1 MTIHMMI
8 KKNQYYD
15 SVFLMGVNKRLS
27 EADGVVESAVLMASE
42 ANKQTLAKMG
52 VSDLRLDAATPNDL
66 VVVIIGEPQSS
77 MDSLLEQFDQFLE
90 GAATGKSRSSLHT
103 LQDGLDVKPDATL
116 AVISVPGEYAAREA
130 RLAVE
135 HGLNVFLFSNNV
147 SLEDEIE
154 IKRLAQN
161 RGVLV
166 MGPDCGTSILNG
178 VGIGFANRVRSGS
191 IGVIGPSGTGLQ
203 EFTCLV
209 HHLGNGISH
218 AIGTGSRDLLDPVGG
233 VTTLAAL
240 WALEKDPKTAVI
252 TILSK
257 PLSQNMIATLK
268 DAFAKCTKPIVACF
282 LGIQEEVSGAGEYF
296 QQARTIDEAAALAIR
311 MPGLKLG
318 DEVDSGLIPVLA
330 RTRKPEQRYIRG
342 VFAGGTFCYQSQQ
355 ILRAHQIEVWSNSPI
370 DKRYSLPDPDR
381 SQNHTLVDMGDDIYT
396 RGRPH
401 PMIDGS
407 QRARRIIAEAQ
418 DPTVAVILLDFI
430 LGYNS
435 SMDPVNDLLP
445 AIHTARKIA
454 AGRGAKIVFVASITG
469 TELDPQGYDT
479 QEKALRDA
487 GVFTFK
493 SNASATE
500 FCVNLLEL

>member
-1 MTIHMMI
+1 MAVSLII

-15 SVFLMGVNKRLS
+15 SVFLMGVNQRLS
-27 EADGVVESAVLMASE
+27 EAQGVSESAVLMASE
-42 ANKQTLAKMG
+42 ANKQTLVGMG
-52 VSDLRLDAATPNDL
+52 IHDPRLEAAQPNDL
-66 VVVIIGEPQSS
+66 VVVVASETQKVA
-77 MDSLLEQFDQFLE
+77 DDLLEHFDQFLE
-90 GAATGKSRSSLHT
+90 GAAAGKGRSSLHT
-103 LQDGLDVKPDATL
+103 LQDGLDIKPNANL

-147 SLEDEIE
+147 SLEDEIQ
-154 IKRLAQN
+154 IKRLAQE

-166 MGPDCGTSILNG
+166 MGPDCGTSIING
-178 VGIGFANRVRSGS
+178 VGIGFANRVRQGH

-209 HHLGNGISH
+209 HHLGSGISH
-218 AIGTGSRDLLDPVGG
+218 AIGTGSRDLSDQVGG

-240 WALEKDPKTAVI
+240 QALEKDSKTAVI

-257 PLSQNMIATLK
+257 PLSQEMLATLK
-268 DAFAKCTKPIVACF
+268 SAFSRSAKPIVACF
-282 LGIQEEVSGAGEYF
+282 LGIQEDVSGAGEYF
-296 QQARTIDEAAALAIR
+296 RQARTIDEAAALAIR
-311 MPGLKLG
+311 MPAVTLEDPDEAGLITELKL
-318 DEVDSGLIPVLA
+318 A
-330 RTRKPEQRYIRG
+330 RKPEQKYLRG

-355 ILRAHQIEVWSNSPI
+355 ILQAHHIEVWSNSPI
-370 DKRYSLPDPDR
+370 DKRFNLPDPDR
-381 SQNHTLVDMGDDIYT
+381 SRNHTLVDMGDDIYT

-407 QRARRIIAEAQ
+407 QRSKRILAEAQ
-418 DPTVAVILLDFI
+418 DSTVAVILLDFI

-445 AIHTARKIA
+445 AIHTAQQIA
-454 AGRGAKIVFVASITG
+454 ARRGAKIVFAASITG
-469 TELDPQGYDT
+469 TELDPQGYET

-487 GVFTFK
+487 GVKPFH
-493 SNASATE
+493 SNAAATE
-500 FCVNLLEL
+500 FCAKLLEM